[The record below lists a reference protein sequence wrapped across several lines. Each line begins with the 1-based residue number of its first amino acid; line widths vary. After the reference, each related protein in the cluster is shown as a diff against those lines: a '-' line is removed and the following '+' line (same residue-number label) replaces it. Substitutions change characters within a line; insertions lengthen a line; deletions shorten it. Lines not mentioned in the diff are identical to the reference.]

1 MAKNTTAIQTA
12 EEKEESRR
20 YISWLIRELET
31 QAGIRAGEAL
41 RLTDE
46 AWLEQQEEQMHQ
58 SAERLSREVNRWLT

>member
-1 MAKNTTAIQTA
+1 MAKNTTAVQTP

-20 YISWLIRELET
+20 YTSWLIRELET
-31 QAGIRAGEAL
+31 QAGMRAGEAL

-46 AWLEQQEEQMHQ
+46 AWLEKQEEQMHQ